1 MAELIAISPAQS
13 LTPVTIGNVTLTEAP
28 QAPIWA
34 ILPLRDGT
42 DALGAAVQ
50 AAHDLPFP
58 APGMFHDAG
67 AARIAWSGL
76 DQAFLI
82 GAEPAP
88 ALAAHAALIDQ
99 SDAWAHL
106 ALDGAESRDVLARLV
121 PIDLSPAAC
130 PKGSARRTLLGHMSC
145 LILHP
150 GGQAFEILVFRSM
163 ARSAVHELTRAMT
176 AVAARRATK
185 AQSTP

>member
-1 MAELIAISPAQS
+1 MAELIPLSPAHG
-13 LTPVTIGNVTLTEAP
+13 LTPVSVGGVTLTEAP

-34 ILPLRDGT
+34 ILPLRAQT
-42 DALGAAVQ
+42 AAVGTALQ
-50 AAHDLPFP
+50 AAHGLPFP
-58 APGMFHDAG
+58 APGSFHDAG
-67 AARIAWSGL
+67 PARIAWSGL

-82 GAEPAP
+82 GTAP
-88 ALAAHAALIDQ
+88 AQTLAAHAALIDQ

-106 ALDGAESRDVLARLV
+106 ALDGADSRDVLARLV

-150 GGQAFEILVFRSM
+150 GGAAFEILVFRSM
-163 ARSAVHELTRAMT
+163 AHSAVHELTRAMT
-176 AVAARRATK
+176 AVAARRARDGHS
-185 AQSTP
+185 AP